1 MSRLLGEIRRSNKT
15 AADVLEKA
23 DLRTDSEIQSLTREE
38 LRDLFPEHKHFKLR
52 RTIYDII
59 HKQKP
64 IGVILSEL
72 KEFIPRESFR
82 TALTNNGVLVDY
94 LCILKDIKTQ
104 INNVQ
109 SFLDAHLAVLEEF
122 SKNPPDQETV
132 SCNPVKLPNGQPDGR
147 SQGALGTGTSDTSGQ
162 MMLHTGPTGG
172 YPQGPQRPNTSDTFG
187 PAERYNSPTDVSPQG
202 RQVTLEY
209 KMIVSGKTFN
219 AHQQLMEKVQE
230 QVQDQ
235 VRLIESSQDYKITFV
250 FCPICSR
257 VASDVEAAM
266 TDVKDDKPVILVLMH
281 HTRESK
287 YTTPMRTWSAYAN
300 VVLHVNVF
308 YHETTHGLLK
318 NQQNDAA
325 VTQMQNKL
333 LEHFLPQGEYS
344 SGNAQ
349 GVGANRGGS
358 TSGRVGGN
366 NRPSEAYSNNSV
378 LSRFWGWSGHDK

>member
-1 MSRLLGEIRRSNKT
+1 MSRLLGEIKRSNKT
-15 AADVLEKA
+15 AAEVLEKA

-52 RTIYDII
+52 RTIYDIV

-72 KEFIPRESFR
+72 KEFIPHESFR

-94 LCILKDIKTQ
+94 LCILKDIKNQ

-109 SFLDAHLAVLEEF
+109 SFLDAHIAVLEEF

-132 SCNPVKLPNGQPDGR
+132 SINPVKLPNGQPDGR
-147 SQGALGTGTSDTSGQ
+147 SQGARGTGISDTTGQ
-162 MMLHTGPTGG
+162 MMLHTGQTGG
-172 YPQGPQRPNTSDTFG
+172 HPQGPQL
-187 PAERYNSPTDVSPQG
+187 
-202 RQVTLEY
+202 TLEY

-219 AHQQLMEKVQE
+219 AHQQLMEKVQD
-230 QVQDQ
+230 QLQDQ
-235 VRLIESSQDYKITFV
+235 VRLIESSQDSKITFV

-266 TDVKDDKPVILVLMH
+266 TDVKDDKRVILVLMH

-308 YHETTHGLLK
+308 YHETMRGLLRD
-318 NQQNDAA
+318 QQNEAA
-325 VTQMQNKL
+325 VTQMQKKL
-333 LEHFLPQGEYS
+333 LECFLPQCEYS

-349 GVGANRGGS
+349 CVVAKRGGS
-358 TSGRVGGN
+358 TSGRGGGN
-366 NRPSEAYSNNSV
+366 NRPNADGNSGV
-378 LSRFWGWSGHDK
+378 FGRLFVWP